1 MGVAMMRVSP
11 QTRDTI
17 NEIAR
22 NDYGGV
28 SADEALRRLAQEHRR
43 AMWVE
48 QARRLRE
55 EQPELWEAAGDET
68 VGLAEGT
75 VGDGLAGEPWDDQP

>member
-1 MGVAMMRVSP
+1 MSIAMMRISP
-11 QTRDTI
+11 ETRDTI
-17 NEIAR
+17 NEIAK

-43 AMWVE
+43 AVWVE

-55 EQPELWEAAGDET
+55 EQPELWEAASSET
-68 VGLAEGT
+68 VSLAEMT
-75 VGDGLAGEPWDDQP
+75 VGDGLANEPWDAQS

>member
-1 MGVAMMRVSP
+1 MMRVSP
-11 QTRDTI
+11 ETRDVI

-22 NDYGGV
+22 TDYGGV

-43 AMWVE
+43 AVWVE

-55 EQPELWEAAGDET
+55 EQPDVWEAAASEAVDF
-68 VGLAEGT
+68 AEAT
-75 VGDGLAGEPWDDQP
+75 IGDGLGGEPWDDQP

>member
-1 MGVAMMRVSP
+1 MGVAMMRVSAE
-11 QTRDTI
+11 TRDAI

-22 NDYGGV
+22 TDYGGV

-43 AMWVE
+43 AVWVA

-55 EQPELWEAAGDET
+55 EQPDVWEAAASEA
-68 VGLAEGT
+68 VGLAEAT
-75 VGDGLAGEPWDDQP
+75 VADGLANEPWDDQP